1 MNMTAIILLLVAAWI
16 AQLGLAL
23 WQTRR
28 YLRRL
33 AVLRKDGTTSVGM
46 AGSAWRKR
54 VYAVLVVDDAGKIIH
69 AEQFSGWTVF
79 ATLKP
84 VPDLVGH
91 TLAEILEGE
100 PETFGIKKK
109 IFLAF
114 QNSAS
119 ELINS
124 EKLVEVDVISIPG
137 EQEPERL
144 K

>member
-16 AQLGLAL
+16 AQLALAL

-28 YLRRL
+28 YLRRV
-33 AVLRKDGTTSVGM
+33 ATLRKDGKTSVGM
-46 AGSAWRKR
+46 AGSAWRTR
-54 VYAVLVVDDAGKIIH
+54 TYAVLVVDDESKIIH

-91 TLAEILEGE
+91 TLTEILEGE
-100 PETFGIKKK
+100 PEIFGIKKK
-109 IFLAF
+109 MFLAF

-119 ELINS
+119 EFIKS
-124 EKLVEVDVISIPG
+124 DKVAEVEDISIPG
-137 EQEPERL
+137 GQETE
-144 K
+144 

>member
-16 AQLGLAL
+16 AQLALAL

-28 YLRRL
+28 YLRR
-33 AVLRKDGTTSVGM
+33 VSTLRKDGKTSVGM

-54 VYAVLVVDDAGKIIH
+54 VYAVLVAEDEGKIIH
-69 AEQFSGWTVF
+69 AEEFSGWTVF

-84 VPDLVGH
+84 VPDLVGQ
-91 TLAEILEGE
+91 TVKEIVEGK
-100 PETFGIKKK
+100 PETFGINKK

-124 EKLVEVDVISIPG
+124 DKLAEVDDISIPG
-137 EQEPERL
+137 QQEPV
-144 K
+144 